1 MFSGTATILY
11 LYLYNEEKSKT
22 SSNVF
27 IYRSL
32 VEIFKLYFLIKWNIT
47 FQTTPI
53 ETSLNDNST
62 CYRLLKKN
70 KTNKT
75 WVAETMFIPILYQFS
90 IWINLWKYWGN
101 IRIILFGWW
110 EKCQFSTTE
119 DCFGRYGD
127 VHISNCA
134 DIFRLFFLN
143 IQSVIA
149 DILGL
154 ESRKWRKYN

>member
-11 LYLYNEEKSKT
+11 LYLYNEEESKT
-22 SSNVF
+22 SSNGF
-27 IYRSL
+27 IYWSL

-53 ETSLNDNST
+53 ETPLNDTST
-62 CYRLLKKN
+62 CNRLFKKIKQIKLGSLKQCLS
-70 KTNKT
+70 
-75 WVAETMFIPILYQFS
+75 PILYQFS
-90 IWINLWKYWGN
+90 IRINTWKYWGN

-119 DCFGRYGD
+119 YCFGRYGD